1 MWITKFLTSSIG
13 QKVIMSLTGLFL
25 IIFLL
30 VHLVGNLQLF
40 LDDRGEAFNVYA
52 HFMTTNPII
61 QATSIGL
68 YATFLLHAIQGIVLA
83 WNNRKARG
91 AQKYAV
97 KQTRGSWSFP
107 WISSNMALLGS
118 ILFVF
123 LCIHMGDFWW
133 STKRGLLENVA
144 YGDDAVMTG
153 DLYRK
158 VYASF
163 KIWWVVLIYEIGMVA
178 LALHLLH
185 GFASAFQT
193 LGLNHPKWMPLIK
206 AVGIV
211 YSILIPLGFA
221 IIPLY
226 IFFGVDIPEYAY
238 LFE

>member
-25 IIFLL
+25 IIFLV
-30 VHLVGNLQLF
+30 VHLVGNLQLITN
-40 LDDRGEAFNVYA
+40 DMGESFNVYA
-52 HFMTTNPII
+52 RFMTTNPII
-61 QATSIGL
+61 KFTSYGL
-68 YATFLLHAIQGIVLA
+68 YAFILLHSIQGMVLA

-97 KQTRGSWSFP
+97 KKTRGSWQFP

-118 ILFVF
+118 LIFVF

-133 STKRGLLENVA
+133 SMKRGVLENVMYNDVPTA
-144 YGDDAVMTG
+144 

-163 KIWWVVLIYEIGMVA
+163 KQEWIVGVYLVGMVVLS
-178 LALHLLH
+178 LHLLH
-185 GFASAFQT
+185 GFQSSFQT

-206 AVGIV
+206 AVGVV
-211 YSILIPLGFA
+211 YSILVPLGFA
-221 IIPLY
+221 AIPLY
-226 IFFGVDIPEYAY
+226 IYFGVDIPEYAG
-238 LFE
+238 LLE